1 MEALLSSLYY
11 LFKDSPAWRE
21 DFSKVSSSTRLPFKF
36 VNHRWRANETVCER
50 ALELWKDILKDVKAA
65 ESKEITKPGSESYE
79 TVVEASK
86 DKLIRATLQFFKC
99 VAGQI
104 QPFLAIFQ
112 SDKPL
117 TLWNQNTLKSCENF
131 NRKITRF
138 SCNFNRFFMV

>member
-1 MEALLSSLYY
+1 M
-11 LFKDSPAWRE
+11 
-21 DFSKVSSSTRLPFKF
+21 
-36 VNHRWRANETVCER
+36 NHRWQENETVCER
-50 ALELWKDILKDVKAA
+50 ALELWEDILKYVKAA
-65 ESKEITKPGSESYE
+65 ESKEITKPGRESYE

-86 DKLIRATLQFFKC
+86 DKLIRVKLQFFKC

-104 QPFLAIFQ
+104 QPFLAFFQ

-131 NRKITRF
+131 NGKITTF